1 MLKIVYNSFGGWF
14 SDSPRAL
21 HRAVAQAH
29 DGEDVEHVWIASPEQ
44 ARTFPDG
51 VTTVVHGTPE
61 CVAALETADLVV
73 SNTHLGM
80 QWRKGADTVYLQT
93 WHGTPLKVISHD
105 EKSLSDDVRASI
117 DEDVSRWDLLLSPNA
132 ASTPHLRRA
141 FRWAGAVHETGL
153 PRNDVLSAP
162 DRDLHRARVR
172 SELGIEEGTT
182 AVLYTP
188 TWRDDDLAEDG
199 ADFRLRVDL
208 ARFRERLG
216 DRAVLLLRLHYK
228 ISDALGAV
236 TTPGVLDLSA
246 YPDVA
251 DLYLAADVM
260 VTDYSSTQFDFA
272 GLGRPIV
279 HLADDLERYE
289 AERGMYYDYR
299 QLCPG
304 PIVSSSEQLL
314 DALADLDGVRRRTGT
329 PLAAF
334 ADMFCSLDDGHAT
347 ERVLDLVLPRI
358 HGEDELSRRSA

>member
-21 HRAVAQAH
+21 HRALLEE
-29 DGEDVEHVWIASPEQ
+29 DGGEDLEHVWIASPAQ
-44 ARTFPDG
+44 SAAFPED
-51 VTTVVHGTPE
+51 VTTVEHGTPE
-61 CVAALETADLVV
+61 CIAALETADLVV

-80 QWRKGADTVYLQT
+80 DWRKPAGATYLQT

-105 EKSLSDDVRASI
+105 EKALSDEVRASI

-162 DRDLHRARVR
+162 DRDARRARIR
-172 SELGIEEGTT
+172 ADLGIADDRT

-188 TWRDDDLAEDG
+188 TWRDDDLAADG
-199 ADFRLRVDL
+199 PDFRLRLDL
-208 ARFRERLG
+208 ERFRERLG

-228 ISDALGAV
+228 VSDALGDVAV
-236 TTPGVLDLSA
+236 PGVLDLSA

-272 GLGRPIV
+272 RLGRPIV

-304 PIVSSSEQLL
+304 PIVTTGEQLL
-314 DALADLDGVRRRTGT
+314 DALADLDGVRRRTRT
-329 PLAAF
+329 ALAAF
-334 ADMFCSLDDGHAT
+334 ADMFCHLDDGHAT
-347 ERVLDLVLPRI
+347 SRVLDLVLPRL